1 MDNVVVLYPRHG
13 RASSSFRS
21 AKVAKTF
28 KLIPRLPRSAAK
40 ATTEAQCGAG
50 MPRFFQPLTVPGVK
64 SKASATSPSDP
75 GVSPQS
81 VLMTDSQLSMES
93 PIVRTLRTRQG
104 FATRE
109 TTFRGL
115 HGEISTMDSDDDIAR
130 RLIAVREHFT
140 LSQVDFAGK
149 LHIAKNTLN
158 GFEKAKRP
166 LTIETAKRIRD
177 RFGVST
183 DWLLYG
189 DVGQPS
195 HDLAVSLG
203 PVPDVKK
210 DAETPKRGKKRRK
223 AS

>member
-1 MDNVVVLYPRHG
+1 MADILTFPLHA
-13 RASSSFRS
+13 RASSNLRS
-21 AKVAKTF
+21 AKAAKTS
-28 KLIPRLPRSAAK
+28 KVIPGCPLVPAK
-40 ATTEAQCGAG
+40 VTTETQCHDG
-50 MPRFFQPLTVPGVK
+50 MPRFFQPLTVPGV
-64 SKASATSPSDP
+64 SPNASATSPSDP
-75 GVSPQS
+75 DVSPQR
-81 VLMTDSQLSMES
+81 VLMTDSQLSMAAV
-93 PIVRTLRTRQG
+93 IVRDLRTRQG
-104 FATRE
+104 FAIRD
-109 TTFRGL
+109 TTFRDPRV
-115 HGEISTMDSDDDIAR
+115 EILPMDTDDDIAR
-130 RLIAVREHFT
+130 RLIAVREHFS

-177 RFGVST
+177 RFGIST

-210 DAETPKRGKKRRK
+210 DVEKTKQGKKRRRV
-223 AS
+223 S